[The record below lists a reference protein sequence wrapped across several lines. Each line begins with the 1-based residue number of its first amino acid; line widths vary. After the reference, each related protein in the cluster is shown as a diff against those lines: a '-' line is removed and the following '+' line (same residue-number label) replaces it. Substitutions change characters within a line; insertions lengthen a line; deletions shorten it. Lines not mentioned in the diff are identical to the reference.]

1 MFLSVSYSYL
11 VKRYLMQSFHGSMR
25 YDQSGRKRKTK
36 AWSTRKRTPEFKPM
50 QSYSVGPDWRRET
63 PKYES
68 APLTPYSPDKDT
80 TFKLEESKNFTVAPA
95 YNKGAYQVI
104 PKSDIKHI
112 GK

>member
-1 MFLSVSYSYL
+1 MN
-11 VKRYLMQSFHGSMR
+11 MQTLHGSMR

-36 AWSTRKRTPEFKPM
+36 AWSKTKKRKPEFKPM
-50 QSYSVGPDWRRET
+50 QSYSVGPAWRT
-63 PKYES
+63 KTDTKS
-68 APLTPYSPDKDT
+68 VPLTTYTPDRDT
-80 TFKLEESKNFTVAPA
+80 TFQLEESKNFTVAPA